1 MSCVSR
7 PSTLQTISTLQ
18 AVLLAL
24 CLHPDV
30 LKKAQ
35 AELDRVVGQS
45 RLPDFTD
52 IENMPYI
59 RAVAMETMRWMPVVP
74 FSIPHRVLNDDTY
87 NGYHIPEGA
96 IIVPVSAF

>member
-1 MSCVSR
+1 M
-7 PSTLQTISTLQ
+7 
-18 AVLLAL
+18 LAMAL
-24 CLHPDV
+24 FPDV
-30 LKKAQ
+30 QQKAQ

-45 RLPDFTD
+45 RLPDFDD
-52 IENMPYI
+52 IENIPYI

-74 FSIPHRVLNDDTY
+74 FSIPHRVLTDDTY